1 MSFVASRT
9 LENRNYAIR
18 MLGLIRCVTV
28 STKSNLVDLD
38 RECLAHESASQGRQN
53 TLHSAWESQIMALIQ
68 TLSSQTTP
76 MFNDQILAR
85 LLQVLIQTQP
95 KAVVGEIQRT
105 LAIFLHG
112 SNFTTVNR
120 ILTTDGLMLRGR
132 SNESVLLYSQVTIK
146 F

>member
-1 MSFVASRT
+1 MV
-9 LENRNYAIR
+9 LAINSEHELR
-18 MLGLIRCVTV
+18 HSITQL
-28 STKSNLVDLD
+28 TKSNLVDLD

-85 LLQVLIQTQP
+85 LLQVLNQTQP
-95 KAVVGEIQRT
+95 KPVEGEIQRT
-105 LAIFLHG
+105 LSIFFLHG

-120 ILTTDGLMLRGR
+120 ILTTDSLMIRGR
-132 SNESVLLYSQVTIK
+132 SNESVLLYSQVTTK